1 MRKSL
6 LAAVAALGVVLSV
19 PSAQA
24 LDIRIGSGPAGASS
38 GASVEVQLVG
48 HRHNRRGYRLD
59 RLGPRQ
65 IVNRLHRQGF
75 RDISRL
81 RHRGHVYVA
90 HARGY
95 RGIPQRLVVDAYSGQ
110 VVGRAPIGRGR
121 GHGWGG
127 HGRGGYGRL

>member
-6 LAAVAALGVVLSV
+6 LAAAVLGLALSA

-24 LDIRIGSGPAGASS
+24 FEIRTGGPSAGLSID
-38 GASVEVQLVG
+38 VQVAG
-48 HRHNRRGYRLD
+48 HRGPDRRGYRYE

-65 IVNRLHRQGF
+65 IVRRLHRQGY
-75 RDISRL
+75 RDIGRL
-81 RHRGHVYVA
+81 RQRGDVYVA

-95 RGIPQRLVVDAYSGQ
+95 RGMPQRLVVDAYSGE
-110 VVGRAPIGRGR
+110 VVGRSPIGRGR

-127 HGRGGYGRL
+127 HGWGGYGRM

>member
-38 GASVEVQLVG
+38 GVAVEVQLAG
-48 HRHNRRGYRLD
+48 HRGRDRRGYRLD

-75 RDISRL
+75 RDISNVRP
-81 RHRGHVYVA
+81 RGHVYVA

-95 RGIPQRLVVDAYSGQ
+95 RGMPQRLVVDAYSGQ
-110 VVGRAPIGRGR
+110 VVGRSPIGRGY
-121 GHGWGG
+121 GHGWGR
-127 HGRGGYGRL
+127 HGRL